1 MTLSERLLGTV
12 FLALT
17 EVLSDHEGHIEET
30 LGAKTIRRDSP
41 RLGNVS
47 VFSNVS
53 VTETTCRAILRRT
66 CRAILSHADRNISMF
81 ALYSH
86 ASVDYHAL
94 SRHTVLQ

>member
-41 RLGNVS
+41 RLGKLNGTWIDNV
-47 VFSNVS
+47 
-53 VTETTCRAILRRT
+53 AG
-66 CRAILSHADRNISMF
+66 M
-81 ALYSH
+81 
-86 ASVDYHAL
+86 
-94 SRHTVLQ
+94 LQPV